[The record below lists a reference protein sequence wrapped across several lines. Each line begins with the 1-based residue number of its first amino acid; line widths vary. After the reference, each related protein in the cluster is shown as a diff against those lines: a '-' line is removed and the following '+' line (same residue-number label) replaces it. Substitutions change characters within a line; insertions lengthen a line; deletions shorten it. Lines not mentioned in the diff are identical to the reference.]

1 MFCSV
6 LLFTSFGLKYGIP
19 KFKPLRIKII
29 ASIEAN
35 TGMKR
40 EIFCLNFRETKFPAK
55 DTPNIIGIV
64 PAPNKAIYIIPLI
77 KLPVA
82 IAPATPIYTKPH
94 GKKPLTIPIRKREP

>member
-29 ASIEAN
+29 ASIDAN

-40 EIFCLNFRETKFPAK
+40 EIFCLNFKEIKFPAK
-55 DTPNIIGIV
+55 DTPNIMGIV
-64 PAPNKAIYIIPLI
+64 PVPNKAIYRIPF
-77 KLPVA
+77 KRLPVA
-82 IAPATPIYTKPH
+82 IAPAIPIYTKPH
-94 GKKPLTIPIRKREP
+94 GKNPFTIPIRKSEP